1 MRLHHLAV
9 LATLAAPLVWA
20 SAGHATP
27 VLEIQL
33 SETGFAPLTV
43 SPSQPGF
50 AAFNGAYGSFNV
62 NFTLGQGTP
71 ILSALQIDLT
81 SANTSSSGPAGTL
94 QIAVTETGL
103 TNPSGFSSF
112 ASSIGGTLTNTGEHL
127 VYATYFDNTDAAFGT
142 GNLLS
147 TDSFST
153 TGAFAFN
160 SGATGTTADP
170 FSMSEIV
177 TLSVPAS
184 GGAASFDAS
193 LELPEPASLALL
205 GTGLLGLGLIR
216 RRRRTV

>member
-1 MRLHHLAV
+1 MRLRHL
-9 LATLAAPLVWA
+9 LALAALAPPLAWA
-20 SAGHATP
+20 AAGHATP

-33 SETGFAPLTV
+33 SETGYAPLTV

-71 ILSALQIDLT
+71 ILNALQIDLT

-94 QIAVTETGL
+94 HVAVTETGL

-112 ASSIGGTLTNTGEHL
+112 ASSIGGTLNSTGENL
-127 VYATYFDNTDAAFGT
+127 AYASYFDNTDAAFGT
-142 GNLLS
+142 QHLLS
-147 TDSFST
+147 PANFSNL
-153 TGAFAFN
+153 GAFAFN
-160 SGATGTTADP
+160 GGASGTTADP

-177 TLSVPAS
+177 TLSVPAN

-193 LELPEPASLALL
+193 LDLPEPASLALL
-205 GTGLLGLGLIR
+205 GSGLLGLGLIR
-216 RRRRTV
+216 RRRA